1 MSVRLEGY
9 VSTSVSQA
17 RLAAI
22 ERELKASG
30 LRPPERW
37 GAYMQES
44 AEGAGAVIWFALGV
58 LASETLKPTGRVA
71 GEALRDGLLALID
84 ALRRLG
90 REGEF
95 QGVEL
100 QDENGKTVARY
111 WLPAGSERDAALSS
125 LDEHFRDH
133 ATGDQDRRW
142 YPGRGWVT
150 DSEMWREMQK
160 EERPPDPLA

>member
-9 VSTSVSQA
+9 ASTTLGRE
-17 RLAAI
+17 RLAEI
-22 ERELKASG
+22 ERELEASG

-44 AEGAGAVIWFALGV
+44 AEAAGAVVWFALGV

-71 GEALRDGLLALID
+71 GEALRDGLLALVD

-95 QGVEL
+95 HGVDL
-100 QDENGKTVARY
+100 QDESGKTAARY
-111 WLPAGSERDAALSS
+111 WLPGGSERDAALSS

-133 ATGDQDRRW
+133 ATGDEDRRW
-142 YPGRGWVT
+142 YSGRGWVT
-150 DSEMWREMQK
+150 DTEMWREMRK